1 MPGDKNYGRFRR
13 MAFWVGNF
21 SIGFV
26 EEFREFNKTNST
38 NTTAMVKS
46 TMKDIST
53 FNVKELEIESM
64 PKYVRR
70 IGRAGAV
77 LQGAKSFA
85 QTPVGN
91 GIVVAITNASPT
103 LKFM

>member
-1 MPGDKNYGRFRR
+1 MSGDKNYGRFRR
-13 MAFWVGNF
+13 VAFWIGNF

-26 EEFREFNKTNST
+26 EEFREYNRTNA
-38 NTTAMVKS
+38 TAMVKS
-46 TMKDIST
+46 TMEDLST
-53 FNVKELEIESM
+53 LNVKELEIESV

-77 LQGAKSFA
+77 VQGAKSFA

-91 GIVVAITNASPT
+91 AVVVAITNASPVG
-103 LKFM
+103 LI